1 MQGVHGDDCI
11 GISTGHCWI
20 LHGCDADFRHASM
33 DKLHTDRS
41 QTAPNRA
48 DQNYVNEV
56 VNERSMEGDLK
67 LQLSVPTNI
76 LFMKR

>member
-1 MQGVHGDDCI
+1 MQGVHGNVWI
-11 GISTGHCWI
+11 GISTGHFWI
-20 LHGCDADFRHASM
+20 LRGCDAYFRHARM

-48 DQNYVNEV
+48 DQNEVNEV
-56 VNERSMEGDLK
+56 VKEHNMEGDPK

-76 LFMKR
+76 LFMK